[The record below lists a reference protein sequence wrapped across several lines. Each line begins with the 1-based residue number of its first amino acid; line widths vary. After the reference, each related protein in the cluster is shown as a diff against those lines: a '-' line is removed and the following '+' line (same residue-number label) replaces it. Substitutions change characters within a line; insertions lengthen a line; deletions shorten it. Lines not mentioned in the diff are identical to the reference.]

1 MPGVA
6 VYNYFQKNWLGLD
19 DTSLIIRDQVNGV
32 RHGQKFDALRLRVLL
47 GPPHCSHRRLGVD
60 ATRDPPLIE
69 SAFAPKDRVNR
80 NAGLRACGAVQQTDS
95 VHVAH
100 SVKPGS
106 RESHLL
112 VYFEK

>member
-1 MPGVA
+1 M
-6 VYNYFQKNWLGLD
+6 
-19 DTSLIIRDQVNGV
+19 NGI
-32 RHGQKFDALRLRVLL
+32 RHGQIFEARRIGLLL
-47 GPPHCSHRRLGVD
+47 GPPHFSHRRLGVD
-60 ATRDPPLIE
+60 ATRGPPLIE
-69 SAFAPKDRVNR
+69 SAFAPKDTVNR
-80 NAGLRACGAVQQTDS
+80 DADLKECGAVQQTNS